1 MRRPFASLLLFVLLL
16 SSVSLTISQGTS
28 NPATSPA
35 AIPAPEDVLGFVPG
49 DDRKLASWNQIVEY
63 FERLDQSSDR
73 VKFET
78 LGTTSMNK
86 PFVMA
91 TISSPAN
98 LAKLEEYEQ
107 IQAQLAD
114 PRELGAPAVRDR
126 KAAALIARGK
136 TVVLI
141 TCGIHSTEVGSYLSS
156 TLIAHRLAS
165 SNEPEIQNILDNT
178 IVLLVPSLNPD
189 GVDIVKDWYDKTLG
203 TPYEG
208 TDPPELYHK
217 YTGHDNNR
225 DWYAFTQVETQ
236 LTVDKI
242 HNVWHPQIVHD
253 IHQQGAFGSR
263 LFLPPYMAP
272 VEPNVPRQIVEG
284 YTQLGDWMAREMRAK
299 GFEGITTNSTYDAW
313 TPARAY
319 SHYHGGV
326 RILSETA
333 SAKIATPVTLKFEE
347 LRSREGYDP
356 QKEGPNFGPLWRG
369 GEWKLR
375 DITKTMTSAAFLL
388 LKHAAEYRVQWLRR
402 FYAIGKEA
410 VRPRRAGELAGFV
423 LEPGPGCSVGPL
435 PIFLERGRVEVTSLG
450 ADKVFIRM
458 DQPYGAYAKTLLE
471 LQKYPNLRDAE
482 GHPIPPYDVTAH
494 TLSLLMNVV
503 VTPVKAPFKPPR
515 PKRTRIE
522 LTEAMKSTELPKDA
536 SVRTVTSTSTGDP
549 NFSLTETVVSIH
561 PCGPPPTSN
570 PALYRSAM
578 PAYDE
583 GWTRWLFERVP
594 VTFGVLTEK
603 ELRAGITTFS
613 VGPGVKGKYYVILF
627 PDQPPRNIFEGYRA
641 GTMPPELT
649 GGLGEDGVKQLRA
662 FIVQGGTAVFL
673 NRASEF
679 AIDQLKLPLRNVVGG
694 LPRTDFYVPGSI
706 LRIELDTTHPIA
718 QGLSKET
725 IAWAENS
732 PVFEVAKNQSGDVP
746 AANVR
751 VIARYPQNK
760 DPLLSGWLLGA
771 DRIKGKAALVE
782 VTMGKGRV
790 ILFGFRPQYRAQS
803 WATYPL
809 LFNALRTN

>member
-1 MRRPFASLLLFVLLL
+1 MRRLIASTLLFVSLL
-16 SSVSLTISQGTS
+16 SCVSLTTSQGTQ
-28 NPATSPA
+28 NAAAIPA
-35 AIPAPEDVLGFVPG
+35 AIPTPGEVLGFVPG
-49 DDRKLASWNQIVEY
+49 DDRKLASWNKIVEY
-63 FERLDQSSDR
+63 FERLDAASDR

-78 LGTTSMNK
+78 LGQTSMNK

-98 LAKLEEYEQ
+98 LVKLDEYKQ

-114 PRELGAPAVRDR
+114 PRKLGPPGVRDR
-126 KAAALIARGK
+126 KAKDLIARGK
-136 TVVLI
+136 TIVLI

-156 TLIAHRLAS
+156 TLIAHQLAS
-165 SNEPEIQNILDNT
+165 SNEPEIQRILDNT

-208 TDPPELYHK
+208 SDPPELYHK

-242 HNVWHPQIVHD
+242 HNVWRPQIVHD
-253 IHQQGAFGSR
+253 IHQQGSFGSR

-284 YTQLGDWMAREMRAK
+284 YTQLGEWMSGEMRAK

-319 SHYHGGV
+319 SHYHAGV

-333 SAKIATPVTLKFEE
+333 SAKIATPITLKFEE

-356 QKEGPNFGPLWRG
+356 QKESPNFGPVWKG
-369 GEWKLR
+369 GEWKLG
-375 DITKTMTSAAFLL
+375 DITKYMTNVAFLL
-388 LKHAAEYRVQWLRR
+388 LKHSAEYRAQWLLR
-402 FYAIGKEA
+402 FYAIGREA
-410 VRPRRAGELAGFV
+410 VRPRRPGELLGFV
-423 LEPGPGCSVGPL
+423 VEPSTNCTDML
-435 PIFLERGRVEVTSLG
+435 TPILERGGVEFTPLPDG
-450 ADKVFIRM
+450 KRFIRI
-458 DQPYGAYAKTLLE
+458 DQPYGAFAKALLE
-471 LQKYPNLRDAE
+471 VQRYPNLRDAQ
-482 GHPIPPYDVTAH
+482 GHPIAPYDVTAH
-494 TLSLLMNVV
+494 TLPLLMNVS
-503 VTPVKAPFKPPR
+503 VKAVKEPFKSAHSKSNAAKPVEQPAKSPCPR
-515 PKRTRIE
+515 PATD
-522 LTEAMKSTELPKDA
+522 L
-536 SVRTVTSTSTGDP
+536 
-549 NFSLTETVVSIH
+549 
-561 PCGPPPTSN
+561 
-570 PALYRSAM
+570 PALYRAAM
-578 PAYDE
+578 PTYDE
-583 GWTRWLFERVP
+583 GWTRWLFESLSVRY
-594 VTFGVLTEK
+594 GVLTEK
-603 ELRAGITTFS
+603 ELRSGKTTFS
-613 VGPGVKGKYYVILF
+613 MGPGVTGKYYVILF
-627 PDQPPRNIFEGYRA
+627 PDQAPRNILEGYRA
-641 GTMPPELT
+641 GAMPPEIS

-662 FIVQGGTAVFL
+662 FIVQGGTVVFL

-706 LRIELDTTHPIA
+706 LRIELDTTHRIA
-718 QGLSKET
+718 KDMPKET

-732 PVFEVAKNQSGDVP
+732 PVFEVVENPGGDVP

-751 VIARYPQNK
+751 VIGRYPEDK
-760 DPLLSGWLLGA
+760 DPLLSGWLLGG

-803 WATYPL
+803 TGTYPL
-809 LFNALRTN
+809 FFNSLATEP